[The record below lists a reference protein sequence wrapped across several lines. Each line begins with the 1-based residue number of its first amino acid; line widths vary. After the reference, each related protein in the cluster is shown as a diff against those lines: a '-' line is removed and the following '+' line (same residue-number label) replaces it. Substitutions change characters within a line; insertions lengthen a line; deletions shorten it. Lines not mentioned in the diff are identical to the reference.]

1 MNLRTWVIAIDG
13 WLPERVNVLL
23 RCHWSQRKKLMVTAS
38 QQVGLARLLAGV
50 PRADDTR
57 ARRRVSVVYQ
67 QPRGP
72 AADPDARWK
81 HLLDALVRAG
91 LLVDDSPKWCELG
104 SVETVRGPRQ
114 TVVTLE
120 DVG

>member
-1 MNLRTWVIAIDG
+1 MNLRTWIIRVDG
-13 WLPERVNVLL
+13 WLPERANVLL
-23 RCHWSQRKKLMVTAS
+23 RCHWSRRRKLLIAAGQHM
-38 QQVGLARLLAGV
+38 GLARLLAGV
-50 PRADDTR
+50 PRADDTQ
-57 ARRRVSVVYQ
+57 ARRRVSVVYH

-81 HLLDALVRAG
+81 HLLDALVNAG

-114 TVVTLE
+114 TVITLE